1 MTDENGSLID
11 EAESLATDVYL
22 DGVLARRGGARPTAL
37 PATVELSISI
47 RATADLLDRS
57 LPRFHPSFRFEE
69 RLAGR
74 LRDTAEGRGSAPGPG
89 RLVAFPGMG
98 TVFDEDHGAGDRR
111 GHGML
116 VGGAIASGLSIA
128 GAALLAWRRARGPDV
143 ASGAIGKREL

>member
-1 MTDENGSLID
+1 MAHGHRDRRAAIVTDENGSLID

-69 RLAGR
+69 LLAGR
-74 LRDTAEGRGSAPGPG
+74 LRAAAWATPSSEGVVALHPPLADGSAEPGHGAEG
-89 RLVAFPGMG
+89 L
-98 TVFDEDHGAGDRR
+98 RR
-111 GHGML
+111 AWIL
-116 VGGAIASGLSIA
+116 SGAIASGVSIA
-128 GAALLAWRRARGPDV
+128 GAAFFAWRRARRL
-143 ASGAIGKREL
+143 A